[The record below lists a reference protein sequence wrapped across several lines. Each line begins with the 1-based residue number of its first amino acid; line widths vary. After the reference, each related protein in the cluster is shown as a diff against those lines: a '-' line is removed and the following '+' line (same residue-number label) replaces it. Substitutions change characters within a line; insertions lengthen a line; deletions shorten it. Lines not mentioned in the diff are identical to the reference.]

1 MSKKKVFLGGTC
13 NNSQWRDKME
23 QYLTGDGLNY
33 FNPVVDDWDEDAQA
47 NELRERDE
55 CDFCLY
61 VITPLMLGVY
71 SVAEAV
77 DDSNKRPEKTVFVML
92 RSDGSEYFG
101 DSQWKSLNAVADLVE
116 RNGGAVFE
124 SLKAASIFIK
134 AFTALK
140 VEAMAKG

>member
-23 QYLTGDGLNY
+23 QYLTGDGLDY
-33 FNPVVDDWDEDAQA
+33 FNPVVDDWDEEAQA

-71 SVAEAV
+71 SVAEVV

-92 RSDGSEYFG
+92 RSDEDEYFG
-101 DSQWKSLNAVADLVE
+101 DSQWKSLNAVADLVD

-124 SLKAASIFIK
+124 SLRAASIFIK
-134 AFTALK
+134 AFAALEVK
-140 VEAMAKG
+140 NHG